1 MFPHHEAAI
10 ERVTAKFGSDPDV
23 LAVLLGGSIAHG
35 FANEN
40 SDVDVMLVV
49 SEQEFAERRARYATT
64 AIDEELA
71 GYAGGYIDYK
81 YVSPEFIDDVAIR
94 GNEPS
99 RFAFEGATV
108 LSSRIDGI
116 EERVAAAGS
125 YPIEHQAERIIQF
138 AAQLEGWRWMA
149 GQSAGKGDPYG
160 VTAATSRAVLFAGRL
175 LLAHNATLYPFHK
188 WFLRVLEG
196 VDDKPAGI
204 VELMREVSSSPSLAG
219 AEEVT
224 NTVLGFREWEL
235 GDVFWANHVV
245 TDSEQAWMH
254 DATPVEDL

>member
-1 MFPHHEAAI
+1 MYPHHEAAI
-10 ERVTAKFGSDPDV
+10 ERVGRQFDSEPSV

-35 FANEN
+35 FANEK

-49 SEQEFAERRARYATT
+49 SEEEFAERRARYATT
-64 AIDEELA
+64 FIDEELA

-81 YVSPEFIDDVAIR
+81 YVSTEFIDDVAVR

-108 LSSRIDGI
+108 LSSRIDDI
-116 EERVAAAGS
+116 EQRVAAAGR
-125 YPIEHQAERIIQF
+125 YPMEHQSERIIQF
-138 AAQLEGWRWMA
+138 AAQLENWRWMA
-149 GQSAGKGDPYG
+149 GQTAGKGDPYG
-160 VTAATSRAVLFAGRL
+160 LTAATSRAVLFAGRM

-196 VDDKPAGI
+196 VDDKPTGI
-204 VELMREVSSSPSLAG
+204 VDLMREVSAAPSLAG

-224 NTVLGFREWEL
+224 NAVLGFREWEL

-245 TDSEQAWMH
+245 TDSEQAWLR